1 VRSREAIVPAK
12 KYIPWIAAG
21 FVLFYLLRSPE
32 AAARS
37 VESAAGGL
45 AAAADSLATFVNTL
59 AS

>member
-1 VRSREAIVPAK
+1 MPAK
-12 KYIPWIAAG
+12 KFIPWIAAG

>member
-1 VRSREAIVPAK
+1 MPAR
-12 KYIPWIAAG
+12 KYIPWVAAG

-45 AAAADSLATFVNTL
+45 AAAAGSLATFVNTL